1 MTTTA
6 PSPAVA
12 TGASSSLPETM
23 QGVFLP
29 GDRTAELRT
38 HDVPTPGPGQ
48 VLVQVGASGIC
59 GSDIGFIYGGYK
71 THKGL
76 DGAPAYKGV
85 VAGHEPSGRIVS
97 AGPGVTRFGV
107 GDDVIVYHIQG
118 CGRCRNCRS
127 GYFISCTDQPH
138 KASYGWQRDGGHAEY
153 VLVDESTCVPLPDGL
168 SYVDG
173 ALIACGF
180 GTAYEGL
187 RRTGVHGGEDLL
199 VVGLGPV
206 GLAAAMLGRM
216 LGARR
221 VIGVER
227 SPERIEFVR
236 ATGLVDDVVL
246 ADADAVANVLA
257 LTDGVGCQVA
267 VDCSGST
274 PGRSTAVEAAAEW
287 GRVGLLGEG
296 GRLETEVSDTLLH
309 KQLTLTASWVT
320 SLQGMEDVARMIAEG
335 GLSPEIVVSHRL
347 PLGAADEAYRI
358 AAAGAT
364 GKVVLVPDGA
374 PVREEPASRTTTV
387 GHAASG
393 HAAS

>member
-1 MTTTA
+1 M
-6 PSPAVA
+6 
-12 TGASSSLPETM
+12 L
-23 QGVFLP
+23 GVFLP
-29 GDRTAELRT
+29 GNATAEVREYP
-38 HDVPTPGPGQ
+38 VPEPGPGQ

-59 GSDIGFIYGGYK
+59 GSDIGFIYYGYK

-85 VAGHEPSGRIVS
+85 IAGHEPSGRIVS
-97 AGPGVTRFGV
+97 AGPGVTRFSV

-118 CGRCRNCRS
+118 CGRCRNCRA

-138 KASYGWQRDGGHAEY
+138 KASYGWQRDGGHAEF
-153 VLVDESTCVPLPDGL
+153 VLVDESTCIPLPKGL
-168 SYVDG
+168 SFVDG

-187 RRTGVHGGEDLL
+187 RRTRIHGGEDLL

-206 GLAAAMLGRM
+206 GLASAMIGRM

-227 SPERIEFVR
+227 NSERVEFVKS
-236 ATGLVDDVVL
+236 TGLIDDIVV
-246 ADADAVANVLA
+246 ADADAVSNILE
-257 LTDGVGCQVA
+257 LTGGVGCQVT

-274 PGRSTAVEAAAEW
+274 PGRSTAVEAAAGW
-287 GRVGLLGEG
+287 GRVGFLGEG

-309 KQLTLTASWVT
+309 KQLTLTGSWVT
-320 SLQGMEDVARMIAEG
+320 SLQGMEEVANMITEG

-347 PLGAADEAYRI
+347 DLLDADEAYKI
-358 AAAGAT
+358 AAAGST
-364 GKVVLVPDGA
+364 GKVVLIPAAA
-374 PVREEPASRTTTV
+374 PVRNEE
-387 GHAASG
+387 
-393 HAAS
+393 

>member
-1 MTTTA
+1 MTTTT
-6 PSPAVA
+6 STPA
-12 TGASSSLPETM
+12 TM

-29 GDRTAELRT
+29 GDGTAELRP
-38 HDVPTPGPGQ
+38 HDVPVPGAGQ
-48 VLVQVGASGIC
+48 VLVKVGASGIC
-59 GSDIGFIYGGYK
+59 GSDIGFIYNGYK

-85 VAGHEPSGRIVS
+85 IAGHEPCGRIVATGS
-97 AGPGVTRFGV
+97 GITRFRE

-118 CGRCRNCRS
+118 CGRCRNCRA

-153 VLVDESTCVPLPDGL
+153 VLVDESTCIPLPEGL

-227 SPERIEFVR
+227 SPERIEFVK
-236 ATGLVDDVVL
+236 ATGLVDDVVM
-246 ADADAVANVLA
+246 ADADAVESILA
-257 LTDGVGCQVA
+257 LTDGVGCQVT

-274 PGRSTAVEAAAEW
+274 PGRLTAVEAAAEW

-347 PLGAADEAYRI
+347 PLTDADEAYRI

-364 GKVVLVPDGA
+364 GKVVLVPADA
-374 PVREEPASRTTTV
+374 PVREEPAARSL
-387 GHAASG
+387 AIS
-393 HAAS
+393 

>member
-1 MTTTA
+1 MTNTDTTT
-6 PSPAVA
+6 
-12 TGASSSLPETM
+12 M
-23 QGVFLP
+23 HGVYLP
-29 GDRTAELRT
+29 GDETAELRS
-38 HDVPTPGPGQ
+38 VPVPEPGHGQ
-48 VLVQVGASGIC
+48 VLVQVGASGVC
-59 GSDIGFIYGGYK
+59 GSDIGFIYRGYK

-85 VAGHEPSGRIVS
+85 VAGHEPSGRIVA

-153 VLVDESTCVPLPDGL
+153 VLADESTLVPLLGDL
-168 SYVDG
+168 TFVDG

-187 RRTGVHGGEDLL
+187 IRTRVHGGEDLL

-206 GLAAAMLGRM
+206 GLAAAMLGR
-216 LGARR
+216 LFGARR

-227 SPERIEFVR
+227 SQERIDFVES
-236 ATGLVDDVVL
+236 TGLVDDVVV
-246 ADADAVANVLA
+246 ADEHAVDRILE
-257 LTDGVGCQVA
+257 LTRGVGCQVA
-267 VDCSGST
+267 VDCSGSA

-287 GRVGLLGEG
+287 GRVGLIGEG

-320 SLQGMEDVARMIAEG
+320 SLQGMEDVTRMLAEG
-335 GLSPEIVVSHRL
+335 GLHPEIVVSHRL
-347 PLGAADEAYRI
+347 GLLDADEGYRI

-364 GKVVLVPDGA
+364 GKVVLVPHTA
-374 PVREEPASRTTTV
+374 PAR
-387 GHAASG
+387 
-393 HAAS
+393 

>member
-6 PSPAVA
+6 PTAPSAPDA
-12 TGASSSLPETM
+12 TGASSAPSGTM

-29 GDRTAELRT
+29 GDGTAELRS
-38 HDVPTPGPGQ
+38 HEIPTPGPGQ

-59 GSDIGFIYGGYK
+59 GSDIGFIYHGYK

-76 DGAPAYKGV
+76 DGAPAYQGV
-85 VAGHEPSGRIVS
+85 VAGHEPCGRIVAS
-97 AGPGVTRFGV
+97 GSDVTRFGV
-107 GDDVIVYHIQG
+107 GDDVIVYHIKG

-236 ATGLVDDVVL
+236 ATGLVDDVVV
-246 ADADAVANVLA
+246 ADADAVDAVLA
-257 LTDGVGCQVA
+257 LTGGVGCQVA

-335 GLSPEIVVSHRL
+335 GLSPEVVVSHRL
-347 PLGAADEAYRI
+347 PLTDADEAYRI

-364 GKVVLVPDGA
+364 GKVVLVPAGA
-374 PVREEPASRTTTV
+374 PVREEPAGRDPV
-387 GHAASG
+387 DA
-393 HAAS
+393 